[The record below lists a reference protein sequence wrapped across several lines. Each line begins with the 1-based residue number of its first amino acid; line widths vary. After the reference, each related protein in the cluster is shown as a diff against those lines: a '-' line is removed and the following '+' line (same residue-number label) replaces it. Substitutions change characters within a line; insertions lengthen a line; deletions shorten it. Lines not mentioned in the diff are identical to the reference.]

1 MHVGVISPTDL
12 YILGSESPYG
22 GLDQVES
29 AFGNVTGKQVSQRL
43 STLLN
48 TVWQA
53 SLAGTSITTE
63 TPTNLTAIAV
73 ANAGYASANTTVD
86 TFLSNMVYVA
96 DKVWVGL
103 IAATSIIILLCGI
116 AGMVFKHVAEVP
128 DILGYVSTMTRDNL
142 YFEDPVGG
150 DAMDGLER
158 ARVLKHVQVQ
168 IVDVEPWDKREY
180 IAFRK
185 VRSE

>member
-53 SLAGTSITTE
+53 SLA
-63 TPTNLTAIAV
+63 V
-73 ANAGYASANTTVD
+73 
-86 TFLSNMVYVA
+86 
-96 DKVWVGL
+96 
-103 IAATSIIILLCGI
+103 
-116 AGMVFKHVAEVP
+116 
-128 DILGYVSTMTRDNL
+128 
-142 YFEDPVGG
+142 
-150 DAMDGLER
+150 
-158 ARVLKHVQVQ
+158 
-168 IVDVEPWDKREY
+168 
-180 IAFRK
+180 
-185 VRSE
+185 